1 MYWTSLFAL
10 LAVPACQA
18 IPAAIEQRAS
28 ASDVTLYAFGTNI
41 SAFQVVYD
49 SSSSE

>member
-10 LAVPACQA
+10 LAVPACNA
-18 IPAAIEQRAS
+18 LPSVFEKRAS
-28 ASDVTLYAFGTNI
+28 MSDVTLYAYGTNI
-41 SAFQVVYD
+41 SGFPVVYD